1 MSARGRMWRRIALA
15 LLLSALAVAKLEG
28 LIDFGD
34 AAIAVVFA
42 FFMYVSFLGVC
53 RMRGRTRFKPEDDD
67 DAGIDW
73 REKGCVDTEPEMSG
87 GWAVLCRDCAVYE
100 AKEIAGRLE
109 ESGVRCRVETIR
121 EDRSLSCTGHCYFGN
136 FGMGTRMRIL
146 VPPSEYERAKRLVR
160 S

>member
-1 MSARGRMWRRIALA
+1 MWRRIALA
-15 LLLSALAVAKLEG
+15 LLLSAFAVAKLEG
-28 LIDFGD
+28 LIDFGG

-73 REKGCVDTEPEMSG
+73 REEGGEDTDPEMLD
-87 GWAVLCRDCAVYE
+87 GWAVLVGDCAVFE

>member
-1 MSARGRMWRRIALA
+1 MDARGRMWRRIALA
-15 LLLSALAVAKLEG
+15 LLLFALAVAKLEG
-28 LIDFGD
+28 RIDYGD
-34 AAIAVVFA
+34 AAMAVLVA
-42 FFMYVSFLGVC
+42 FLIYASFLGFA
-53 RMRGRTRFKPEDDD
+53 RLKGRTRFKPEDDED
-67 DAGIDW
+67 GGIDW
-73 REKGCVDTEPEMSG
+73 REEGGGDADPEMLD
-87 GWAVLCRDCAVYE
+87 GWAVLVGDCAVFE

-109 ESGVRCRVETIR
+109 ESGVGCRVETIR